1 MGDLKIENAR
11 LQKLA
16 DILDS
21 QPELTFCIDIA
32 GNIKFISDSA
42 LNCMKSTLPEDSDDE
57 PNHINQIL
65 TLESVETVLES
76 IAEIRN
82 LSSRSINS
90 YRDSDQEG
98 IVSSVQVRH
107 EKLSH
112 TSISLL
118 KLLWR
123 RYYLTQITILCAE
136 RLLSWRKWFPSGG
149 ICPVLSTR

>member
-42 LNCMKSTLPEDSDDE
+42 LNCMKSTIPEDSDDE
-57 PNHINQIL
+57 PSHINQIL

-82 LSSRSINS
+82 LTSKNIYNSRDN
-90 YRDSDQEG
+90 DQDG
-98 IVSSVQVRH
+98 IVSSVQVR
-107 EKLSH
+107 
-112 TSISLL
+112 
-118 KLLWR
+118 R
-123 RYYLTQITILCAE
+123 D
-136 RLLSWRKWFPSGG
+136 
-149 ICPVLSTR
+149 